1 MLING
6 SVINGAAINGV
17 GTPPEIEDWAA
28 LAPVERQTV
37 YVFDVGDYRV
47 PISSVQ
53 ATMRRSGQ
61 SFLQATI
68 PNAGERAPGIAAR
81 LSDAMTLRM
90 GYRYGDGSLSPLE
103 DIAQAPFQL
112 STRSTGPVND
122 TLQISGYGVRTTTTA
137 ATRDLVNTQTRS
149 IDANGK
155 RRVRAEI
162 DLFLRPGHTARD
174 SDGAEFTVGVIQYF
188 INAAS
193 SAMEVIEDG

>member
-1 MLING
+1 MLNIWTLN
-6 SVINGAAINGV
+6 SKPLNDLGV
-17 GTPPEIEDWAA
+17 SPEIEDWAA

-37 YVFDVGDYRV
+37 YVLDVGDYRV

-68 PNAGERAPGIAAR
+68 PNASEHAAEIAAR
-81 LSDAMTLRM
+81 LSDTMTLRM
-90 GYRYGDGSLSPLE
+90 GYRYEDGSLSPLE

-122 TLQISGYGVRTTTTA
+122 TLQISGYGPRSTSTTA
-137 ATRDLVNTQTRS
+137 TRSLRGVQTRT
-149 IDANGK
+149 IDATGR

-162 DLFLRPGHTARD
+162 DLFLRPGHTARN
-174 SDGAEFTVGVIQYF
+174 SDGTEFTAGVIQYF
-188 INAAS
+188 ISAAS
-193 SAMEVIEDG
+193 EAMEVFEDG